1 MIRRSIVSFPTMK
14 LKQLESYLSQVA
26 PFENPQY
33 ELEQYP
39 TSAHLASR
47 MIFTAANSFEDIVDK
62 HVLDLGTGTAMLGI
76 ASVIMGAGHVLGIDV
91 DPGALAT
98 AAENL
103 RVVEAEEEMEL
114 LHSNV
119 EHISL
124 RPGSFDTVVMNPP
137 FGTRTSGA
145 DTMFLNKAFEVATH
159 AVYSMHKSSTR
170 EFVLAQGASKGFR
183 GEVLAELRFDVPKM
197 YAFHKKKS
205 VDIEVDLVRFERIEP
220 LPTDE
225 KEEEKS
231 EAIVF

>member
-170 EFVLAQGASKGFR
+170 E
-183 GEVLAELRFDVPKM
+183 VLAELRFDVPKM

>member
-1 MIRRSIVSFPTMK
+1 MK

-124 RPGSFDTVVMNPP
+124 RPGSKTPSLFNNRLLRRCSFDTVVMNPP

-170 EFVLAQGASKGFR
+170 EVQKSPAQS
-183 GEVLAELRFDVPKM
+183 
-197 YAFHKKKS
+197 Y
-205 VDIEVDLVRFERIEP
+205 
-220 LPTDE
+220 
-225 KEEEKS
+225 
-231 EAIVF
+231 